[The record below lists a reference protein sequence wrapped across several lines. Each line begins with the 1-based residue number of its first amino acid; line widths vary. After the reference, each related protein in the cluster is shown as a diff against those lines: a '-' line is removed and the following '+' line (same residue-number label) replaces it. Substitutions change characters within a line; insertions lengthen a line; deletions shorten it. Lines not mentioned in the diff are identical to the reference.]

1 MVGKP
6 IKGNLGRCMAK
17 PVWEASAYSRGPDAG
32 ERGHARCFAHSMPM
46 QDVMLLSFNRVMGC
60 SRLHAMQELA
70 DTNVTDHNTK
80 VYSEDELR
88 FEVLEA

>member
-1 MVGKP
+1 
-6 IKGNLGRCMAK
+6 
-17 PVWEASAYSRGPDAG
+17 
-32 ERGHARCFAHSMPM
+32 M
-46 QDVMLLSFNRVMGC
+46 QDVMLLSFNHVMGC

>member
-1 MVGKP
+1 
-6 IKGNLGRCMAK
+6 
-17 PVWEASAYSRGPDAG
+17 
-32 ERGHARCFAHSMPM
+32 
-46 QDVMLLSFNRVMGC
+46 
-60 SRLHAMQELA
+60 MQELA

>member
-1 MVGKP
+1 
-6 IKGNLGRCMAK
+6 
-17 PVWEASAYSRGPDAG
+17 
-32 ERGHARCFAHSMPM
+32 MPM